1 MIAVANE
8 ASHAIPIRR
17 RRVSYGC
24 RHRRHLPARDRYFHP
39 REDDLKHGVR
49 ARIAKGTVVH
59 ADEAASWDNL
69 HERFE
74 VKRIND
80 QEAYSL
86 DGARTNMA
94 EKYFSRLRRAE
105 IGIHHHI
112 AGSYLLRYAQE
123 SSWREDNRRVSH
135 GDQVNGITRRRMKM
149 RGCGRDR
156 TLSNDR
162 EQIPGRR
169 RGPPRA
175 GQLMP
180 PAWRAWRSSRSSV
193 ASPRS
198 R

>member
-8 ASHAIPIRR
+8 ASNAIPIRR

-39 REDDLKHGVR
+39 RGDDLKHGVC

-74 VKRIND
+74 VKRINH

-86 DGARTNMA
+86 DGACTNMA
-94 EKYFSRLRRAE
+94 EEYFSRLRRAE

-123 SSWREDNRRVSH
+123 SSWREDNRRVSN
-135 GDQVNGITRRRMKM
+135 GDQVNRIAA
-149 RGCGRDR
+149 
-156 TLSNDR
+156 L
-162 EQIPGRR
+162 
-169 RGPPRA
+169 A
-175 GQLMP
+175 
-180 PAWRAWRSSRSSV
+180 
-193 ASPRS
+193 
-198 R
+198 